1 MFVLDENF
9 HKKRNFQ
16 NTEFY
21 ENWLRWNIIDTKLFN
36 EIFIRIELNLNK
48 NEDNGIASSIINIIY
63 MEKLLTKIGRFD
75 LIIQKLISKV
85 KSQKIEKI

>member
-1 MFVLDENF
+1 MIVLDENF

-16 NTEFY
+16 NTEFC